1 MFIKKGKTNWTLVI
15 VVALVA
21 GAVSGGLVVYIND
34 TVKETSSLISSDV
47 LVNQSKTQGN
57 QIQAIAIKDVLTFAN
72 NHLSDT
78 SSPRVQ
84 TQGTIVDIDYDPT
97 YASIIITD
105 NGSNYILAV
114 VSHADMAAVNSPYPG
129 IVSQLQK
136 NEILGVSGTVS
147 FTAPGAWAET
157 EKTKLEAQNLP
168 TQIGMISVDSLVPAA
183 K

>member
-1 MFIKKGKTNWTLVI
+1 MFIKKGKTNWMLVV
-15 VVALVA
+15 VVALIA

-34 TVKETSSLISSDV
+34 TVKETSLLMSSDV
-47 LVNQSKTQGN
+47 LVNQTKTQEN

-72 NHLSDT
+72 NHLGNT
-78 SSPRVQ
+78 PSPRVQ
-84 TQGTIVDIDYDPT
+84 IQGTIVGIYYDPT
-97 YASIIITD
+97 YASIVITD

-114 VSHADMAAVNSPYPG
+114 VSHADMTAVNSPYPD
-129 IVSQLQK
+129 IVSKLQK
-136 NEILGVSGTVS
+136 NEIVGVSGTVS
-147 FTAPGAWAET
+147 FTEPGAWTET